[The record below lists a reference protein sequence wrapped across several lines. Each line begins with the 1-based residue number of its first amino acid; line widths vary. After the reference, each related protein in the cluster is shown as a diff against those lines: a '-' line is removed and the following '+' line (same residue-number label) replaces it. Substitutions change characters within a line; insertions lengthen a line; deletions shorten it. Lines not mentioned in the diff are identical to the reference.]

1 MPRGRGRCRGRW
13 CTAYRAYFRAPKAE
27 LPINLSLC
35 KLSLTAPPRTFI
47 SLTRSFPAVHCKVVK
62 LTGSSASCPYP
73 LSFSPI
79 YHFPFTVLPFG
90 FSLSFGIIFLLGHA
104 MAQPLQAAAE
114 AKAEAATAACCT
126 LTLICCILLGW
137 PLKISCIPQK
147 QFSFRNFNSFKL
159 FNCFFLLLSWR
170 WRLCGLLNLNF
181 IWSISSEL
189 DWSSYSF

>member
-1 MPRGRGRCRGRW
+1 MPRGRR

-35 KLSLTAPPRTFI
+35 KLSFSAPSTFI

-62 LTGSSASCPYP
+62 LTGSSAPCPYP

-79 YHFPFTVLPFG
+79 YHFPVTVLPFG

-104 MAQPLQAAAE
+104 MAQPLQAAAEAKAE

-159 FNCFFLLLSWR
+159 FNCFFFVVFLALKALRIVEFEFHLKNFEWI
-170 WRLCGLLNLNF
+170 RLK
-181 IWSISSEL
+181 
-189 DWSSYSF
+189 